1 MANANGVGGDRVA
14 VPAARVDNRPVTRR
28 TALAVMTGA
37 TIGGA
42 AVLLTA
48 RPAAATGS
56 NMTAVTL
63 LGTLAH
69 AGPPVAADGTFA
81 VGDVVFDNTAQEW
94 LCAVAGT
101 PGIWLAVGSGKV
113 LGSQR
118 STAIFTT
125 SVAGATQD
133 VPTMRVSFTYD
144 GRPVRFVCTPVI
156 VSQNQVTTKLV
167 FLSICRATDSVV
179 QANVTWQCP
188 AAQPN
193 FAQPMSIDS
202 GPLTAW
208 PSDAVPFVVGTT
220 YDVKLRLGA
229 GTGAKATIVGVSVP
243 YQLYVITA

>member
-1 MANANGVGGDRVA
+1 MANANGAGGDRVA
-14 VPAARVDNRPVTRR
+14 VPAARVEDRSVTRR
-28 TALAVMTGA
+28 AALAVMTGA

-42 AVLLTA
+42 AVLLNA
-48 RPAAATGS
+48 QPALAS
-56 NMTAVTL
+56 NLTAVTL
-63 LGTLAH
+63 LGALAH

-81 VGDVVFDNTAQEW
+81 AGDVVFDNTAQEW

-118 STAIFTT
+118 STAVFTT

-133 VPTMRVSFTYD
+133 VPTMQVSFTYD

-156 VSQNQVTTKLV
+156 ASQNQVTTKLV
-167 FLSICRATDSVV
+167 TLSICRTTDSAV
-179 QANVTWQCP
+179 QANIIWQCP
-188 AAQPN
+188 AAQAN
-193 FAQPMSIDS
+193 FAQPIAIDS

-220 YDVKLRLGA
+220 YDIKLRLGA
-229 GTGAKATIVGVSVP
+229 GSGAKASIVGASVP